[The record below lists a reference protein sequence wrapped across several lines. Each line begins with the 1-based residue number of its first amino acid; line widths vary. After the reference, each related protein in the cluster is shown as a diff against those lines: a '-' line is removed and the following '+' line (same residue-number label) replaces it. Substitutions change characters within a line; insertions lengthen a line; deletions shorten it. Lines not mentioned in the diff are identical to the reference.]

1 MKEGYS
7 IRQLATQSGHSQM
20 TLRRIIHYWLARPPK
35 LTVDLSR
42 FKHLVVD
49 GSYLQGRHTA
59 VVVIADPTCN
69 CVVTGWYGLKEGEAR
84 MAELCRGLATDGL
97 NPLSVTI
104 DGLKQVQSMLVSVW
118 PEVII
123 QRCLVHIQRQGL
135 AWCRHQPKRPDTI
148 ELRSLFR
155 RIVTIRTASERD
167 LFIADWSYWLE
178 RYGPAIAAS
187 TETGWIFGDLKRAK
201 SVLTKALPDIFSYL
215 DNPQIPISTNWIE
228 SYFSR
233 LKRNYRQHRGLAVH
247 QRPNYFAWYFT
258 LCPK

>member
-7 IRQLATQSGHSQM
+7 IRQLAVQSGHSQM

-35 LTVDLSR
+35 LSVDLSR

-49 GSYLQGRHTA
+49 GSYLEGRHTA

-84 MAELCRGLATDGL
+84 MAELCRGLAADGL

-118 PEVII
+118 PQVIV

-135 AWCRHQPKRPDTI
+135 AWCRHQPKRPDTMQ
-148 ELRSLFR
+148 LRSLFR
-155 RIVTIRTASERD
+155 RLITIRTVSERD

-178 RYGPAIAAS
+178 RYGPAITAS
-187 TETGWIFGDLKRAK
+187 TETSWIFGDLKRAK
-201 SVLTKALPDIFSYL
+201 SVLTKAMPNIFSYL

-233 LKRNYRQHRGLAVH
+233 LKGHYRQHRGLAVH
-247 QRPNYFAWYFT
+247 HRVNYFAWYFK

>member
-1 MKEGYS
+1 M
-7 IRQLATQSGHSQM
+7 RQLAQVSGLSSA

-35 LTVDLSR
+35 RSIDLSR

-49 GSYLQGRHTA
+49 GSYLAGRHTA

-84 MAELCRGLATDGL
+84 MAQLCRGLAAEGL
-97 NPLSVTI
+97 HPLSATI
-104 DGLKQVQSMLVSVW
+104 DGLKQVQRMLVSVW

-135 AWCRHQPKRPDTI
+135 AWCRHQPKRPDTMQ
-148 ELRSLFR
+148 LRSLFR
-155 RIVTIRTASERD
+155 RIITIRTDSERD
-167 LFIADWSYWLE
+167 LFIADWNYWLDQ
-178 RYGPAIAAS
+178 YGPAITAS

-201 SVLTKALPDIFSYL
+201 SVLTKALPDTFSYL
-215 DNPQIPISTNWIE
+215 DNPKIPTSTNWIE

-233 LKRNYRQHRGLAVH
+233 LKRHYQQHRGLAVH
-247 QRPNYFAWYFT
+247 HRANYFAWYFH
-258 LCPK
+258 LRKK